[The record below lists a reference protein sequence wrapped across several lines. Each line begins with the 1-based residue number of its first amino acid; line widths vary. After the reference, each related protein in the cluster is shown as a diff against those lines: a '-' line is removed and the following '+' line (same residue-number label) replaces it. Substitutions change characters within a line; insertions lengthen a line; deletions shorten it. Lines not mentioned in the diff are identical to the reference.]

1 MGQTQTNIYG
11 AKRGLGCAFAL
22 PLRSASISWTWGLR
36 QKLRKIVSAQIP
48 SYGINLKQRTVSMHA
63 HMPCVFSIPCMFK
76 MTQKN
81 LFPTTQISRQPLSC
95 KAAPCPP
102 ILPYSRKSKTL
113 ALCWAVIEFVQI
125 RPGAEQTWNAFIWVK
140 LPFLWRCLA
149 VFRSNF
155 RIQTLQFPHKNVFK
169 HRLTA
174 ILLPWCRAG
183 KSSRLMRI
191 HYKVDN
197 LPLPFKKTQQSFAP
211 FSPHRLSS
219 EAFPAAFKKPKIS
232 ELQD

>member
-1 MGQTQTNIYG
+1 
-11 AKRGLGCAFAL
+11 
-22 PLRSASISWTWGLR
+22 
-36 QKLRKIVSAQIP
+36 
-48 SYGINLKQRTVSMHA
+48 MHTC
-63 HMPCVFSIPCMFK
+63 CVFSVFLACIRWLRRICSRPPK
-76 MTQKN
+76 LAGS
-81 LFPTTQISRQPLSC
+81 LFSC

-102 ILPYSRKSKTL
+102 ILPCSKNSKTL

-174 ILLPWCRAG
+174 ILLPCCRAG

-197 LPLPFKKTQQSFAP
+197 LPLAFKKTQQSVIP

-219 EAFPAAFKKPKIS
+219 ETFPAALKKPKIS
-232 ELQD
+232 ELRD

>member
-1 MGQTQTNIYG
+1 MWSNV
-11 AKRGLGCAFAL
+11 
-22 PLRSASISWTWGLR
+22 
-36 QKLRKIVSAQIP
+36 VSP
-48 SYGINLKQRTVSMHA
+48 
-63 HMPCVFSIPCMFK
+63 HMPCVFSIPRMFK

-81 LFPTTQISRQPLSC
+81 LFPTTRISRQPL
-95 KAAPCPP
+95 PCPP
-102 ILPYSRKSKTL
+102 ALPRSRDSKTL
-113 ALCWAVIEFVQI
+113 APCGAVIEFVHI

-149 VFRSNF
+149 AFRSNF
-155 RIQTLQFPHKNVFK
+155 GIQTLQFPHKNVFK

-174 ILLPWCRAG
+174 ILLPCRRAG

-197 LPLPFKKTQQSFAP
+197 LPLPFTKTRQSFVP
-211 FSPHRLSS
+211 FSPHQLSS
-219 EAFPAAFKKPKIS
+219 GAFPTALKKPKIS